1 MKRQNLAI
9 DSSLRTV
16 TIIMIFNLTY
26 FRTASYFHL
35 FCTCSMHFSL
45 VVVRLW
51 SDFRKCHFLRGGF
64 FLLEGGTYWKA
75 AHMLGWKH
83 KVLIRGEALTWRPA
97 LVRGYIAVNQ
107 NFEDEDFIT
116 VEFKSHQMFMKQL
129 ELMLEIMF
137 TIKYIGISLISISFR
152 RKLCW
157 EVENFFS
164 VTKIFLDESFYL
176 TDTRE
181 FKKSEVE
188 KKMTGNNS
196 LCNRGLLDIK

>member
-1 MKRQNLAI
+1 
-9 DSSLRTV
+9 
-16 TIIMIFNLTY
+16 
-26 FRTASYFHL
+26 
-35 FCTCSMHFSL
+35 
-45 VVVRLW
+45 
-51 SDFRKCHFLRGGF
+51 
-64 FLLEGGTYWKA
+64 
-75 AHMLGWKH
+75 
-83 KVLIRGEALTWRPA
+83 
-97 LVRGYIAVNQ
+97 
-107 NFEDEDFIT
+107 
-116 VEFKSHQMFMKQL
+116 MFMKQL